1 MFRYPL
7 SILALVLTLPAFAQA
22 IDYSRSQITIVSRQ
36 MNVPVEAAFRKFIAE
51 VAFDAARPEASKA
64 RLEVDLNS
72 LEIGDPEIVEALRER
87 NWFDSKNHPK
97 AVFTSSGVRALS
109 NGRYE
114 VRGPLTMKGRTNEVA
129 AIFTVKGNGAER
141 VFEGAF
147 PVRRLQYNIGDA
159 HWRDTSVVADE
170 VQIRFRLY
178 QTAAKSARS
187 K

>member
-1 MFRYPL
+1 MFRFPL
-7 SILALVLTLPAFAQA
+7 FILALLAIAPAFAQA
-22 IDYSRSQITIVSRQ
+22 IDYGRSQITIVSRQ
-36 MNVPVEAAFRKFIAE
+36 MNVPVEAAFKKFTAE
-51 VAFDAARPEASKA
+51 VAFNPEKPEASKA
-64 RLEVDLNS
+64 RIEIDLNS
-72 LEIGDPEIVEALRER
+72 FEIRDPEIVDALRER
-87 NWFDSKNHPK
+87 NWFDIKNHPK
-97 AVFTSSGVRALS
+97 AIFVSSSVRALP

-129 AIFTVKGNGAER
+129 AAFTVRGGASER

-147 PVRRLQYNIGDA
+147 PVRRLQYNVGDA

-178 QTAAKSARS
+178 EIAAKPARS